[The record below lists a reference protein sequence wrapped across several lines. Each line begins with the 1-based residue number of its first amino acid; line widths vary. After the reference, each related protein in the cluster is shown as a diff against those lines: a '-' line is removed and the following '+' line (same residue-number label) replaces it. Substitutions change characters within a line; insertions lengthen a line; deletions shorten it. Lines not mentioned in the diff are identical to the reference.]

1 MRERLFFLIVMIGIV
16 AAYAE
21 PTAVQPESKPT
32 SDPWKLSLGASKPR
46 PKNARTIIDNDGG
59 AWFDDASNSLEF
71 NGNVV
76 VRDPQF
82 TLFCDKLHVVMNS
95 NRQGLQKIIA
105 TGHVIIQQDNTNDQ
119 GDVIKT
125 IARAGEAVYEPATGD
140 MTLRYWPEVQQGVNC
155 QVATE
160 EGTIMILNSK
170 GTSRTIGQS
179 RIMVVDPNKTK

>member
-1 MRERLFFLIVMIGIV
+1 MRALFFSLMTMLVLGV
-16 AAYAE
+16 LRGETVVPGSTPA
-21 PTAVQPESKPT
+21 P
-32 SDPWKLSLGASKPR
+32 DPWKLSLGASKPR
-46 PKNARTIIDNDGG
+46 PKNARTIIDNDDG

-71 NGNVV
+71 KGNVV

-82 TLFCDKLHVVMNS
+82 ILFCDKLHVVMNP

-125 IARAGEAVYEPATGD
+125 IARAGEALYEPVTGD
-140 MTLRYWPEVQQGVNC
+140 MTLTHWPEVQQGVNC

-160 EGTIMILNSK
+160 EGTIMILNGK